1 MSLSCSCKKNN
12 ENHVDLIF
20 INDDHEITTQK
31 KYKYKIINSI
41 ILPVHMIWELI
52 IKINHVFISEKE
64 KKQKNIKIYFLDN
77 VNDDYDSLVIISEG
91 FLNQ

>member
-1 MSLSCSCKKNN
+1 MSLSCSCEKIDDI
-12 ENHVDLIF
+12 HVDLIF

-52 IKINHVFISEKE
+52 IKMNHVFISEKE
-64 KKQKNIKIYFLDN
+64 KKQKNVKIYFLDN
-77 VNDDYDSLVIISEG
+77 VNDDYDGLVIISEG

>member
-1 MSLSCSCKKNN
+1 
-12 ENHVDLIF
+12 
-20 INDDHEITTQK
+20 
-31 KYKYKIINSI
+31 
-41 ILPVHMIWELI
+41 MIWELI

-77 VNDDYDSLVIISEG
+77 VNDDYDGLVIVSEG

>member
-12 ENHVDLIF
+12 ENHIDLIF

-77 VNDDYDSLVIISEG
+77 VNDDYDSLVIVSEG